1 MQILLTFFPFKSAGK
16 DSDVFVVPNLNVK
29 YESVDLVYWDNSDDK
44 CGPKLGESNTFPT
57 AVIFDLEAPSSEP
70 ALTFYSRKH
79 IETIKMLEI
88 EKAIIDMVK
97 TVQKVKTK
105 LVICCPAT
113 PGSCEGD
120 DDTAT
125 FRKCNDN
132 DLEYEKEGLDVLVAA
147 LEAWTKSLSDSLIV
161 VDDAITN
168 ENGIVDWFLDED
180 VGQKGMYQDE
190 YNTGEMSITDFSVNL
205 APPSLID
212 DAKLTPDGINLLNV
226 QDSEQSKEKIK
237 KTKRIQ
243 FSGSSGAYE
252 LSLDKTSYY
261 GGGGEDCN
269 QNTPLGVA
277 AGAILLGAGA
287 GLGLAALPVAAGA
300 MIVSSA
306 IAGCNYEIDPEIALG
321 NIDVEG
327 VAFGAGVKGQIGGGK
342 FVCIPHLT
350 SRSCF
355 DCTNL

>member
-1 MQILLTFFPFKSAGK
+1 M
-16 DSDVFVVPNLNVK
+16 
-29 YESVDLVYWDNSDDK
+29 VYWDNSADK
-44 CGPKLGESNTFPT
+44 CGAKLLASDIFPT

-79 IETIKMLEI
+79 IETTKIPEI
-88 EKAIIDMVK
+88 EKAIIGVK
-97 TVQKVKTK
+97 MTVQKVRNKK
-105 LVICCPAT
+105 HICCSAT
-113 PGSCEGD
+113 PGSCEGG
-120 DDTAT
+120 DDTAP
-125 FRKCNDN
+125 FRKCDDN
-132 DLEYEKEGLDVLVAA
+132 DLEYEQEGLDVLVAA
-147 LEAWTKSLSDSLIV
+147 LEAWKKSLSDSLIV

-212 DAKLTPDGINLLNV
+212 DAKLTPDGKNLLNV
-226 QDSEQSKEKIK
+226 VDSEQSIEKLK
-237 KTKRIQ
+237 TTKRIQ

-261 GGGGEDCN
+261 YSAAEDCN

-277 AGAILLGAGA
+277 AGAILLAAGA
-287 GLGLAALPVAAGA
+287 GLGLAALPIAAGA

-306 IAGCNYEIDPEIALG
+306 IAGCNYEIDPDIALG
-321 NIDVEG
+321 EIDVEG
-327 VAFGAGVKGQIGGGK
+327 KAFGIGVEGQIGGGK
-342 FVCIPHLT
+342 FVCN
-350 SRSCF
+350 SRSHKFSF
-355 DCTNL
+355 DYTNL

>member
-1 MQILLTFFPFKSAGK
+1 MPMPMPMPILLTLSPFQSAGK

-44 CGPKLGESNTFPT
+44 CGPKLEESNMFPT

-79 IETIKMLEI
+79 IETTKIPEI
-88 EKAIIDMVK
+88 EKAIIGMEM

-105 LVICCPAT
+105 LVICCSAT

-120 DDTAT
+120 DDTAS
-125 FRKCNDN
+125 FRKCDDN
-132 DLEYEKEGLDVLVAA
+132 DLEYEQEGLYVLVAA
-147 LEAWTKSLSDSLIV
+147 LGAWKKSLSDSLIV

-212 DAKLTPDGINLLNV
+212 DAKLTQDGKNLLSV
-226 QDSEQSKEKIK
+226 TDSEQSKEKIK
-237 KTKRIQ
+237 KTKR
-243 FSGSSGAYE
+243 
-252 LSLDKTSYY
+252 
-261 GGGGEDCN
+261 
-269 QNTPLGVA
+269 
-277 AGAILLGAGA
+277 
-287 GLGLAALPVAAGA
+287 
-300 MIVSSA
+300 
-306 IAGCNYEIDPEIALG
+306 
-321 NIDVEG
+321 NIKRRKER
-327 VAFGAGVKGQIGGGK
+327 AKK
-342 FVCIPHLT
+342 KN
-350 SRSCF
+350 REKER
-355 DCTNL
+355 